1 MLSDRTKK
9 LVYAALFA
17 ALTAAASWVAI
28 PLPYVPITLQTFF
41 VILAGALLG
50 AYFGT
55 LSMAAY
61 LLLGFIGLPV
71 FARGQSGLGVLIGP
85 TGGYLIGFVLCALV
99 TGLIVQTRKNPGL
112 LWYIMAMSMGTLAIY
127 ACGTLQ
133 LSLVLHMPL
142 EQALILGVLPFVAGD
157 ILKIAAA
164 SLVAR
169 RFSLESEGRR

>member
-1 MLSDRTKK
+1 MPSDRIKK

-50 AYFGT
+50 AYFGS

-71 FARGQSGLGVLIGP
+71 FARGQSGLGVLAGP

-99 TGLIVQTRKNPGL
+99 TGFIVQMRKKPDL
-112 LWYIMAMSMGTLAIY
+112 LWYILAMSLGTLVIY

-133 LSLVLHMPL
+133 LALVLHMPL
-142 EQALILGVLPFVAGD
+142 EKAVILGALPFVPGD

-169 RFSLESEGRR
+169 KFTLESEGRH